1 MSTSAPEIATQM
13 PARSPGISLKFR
25 PGRRS
30 SDGVSRGGFRPC
42 RKSGGGCFLLRSAS
56 GPMPIY
62 EYECRG
68 CGHQFELIVLKDTVI
83 ACPSCHGKELERLLS
98 GFAVSSESTRQ
109 SNLQAA
115 RKRFA
120 NSSDL
125 KDKKVAEVE
134 D

>member
-1 MSTSAPEIATQM
+1 MKQKGA
-13 PARSPGISLKFR
+13 
-25 PGRRS
+25 
-30 SDGVSRGGFRPC
+30 
-42 RKSGGGCFLLRSAS
+42 
-56 GPMPIY
+56 MPIY

-68 CGHQFELIVLKDTVI
+68 CGNQFELIVLKDTVI
-83 ACPSCHGKELERLLS
+83 ACPSCQGKELERLLS

-120 NSSDL
+120 NSTDL

-134 D
+134 DVREHIKDYLPPKD